1 MIQLFKYTLII
12 KVEPYWNVNSNN
24 VRPTLGWDKI
34 KVEPYWN
41 VNTIE
46 GDIWLSLKKIKVEPY
61 WNVNNLKVQLND
73 LTLELKQNHIGM

>member
-61 WNVNNLKVQLND
+61 WNVNILQRY
-73 LTLELKQNHIGM
+73 TYFIFPFY